1 MGDDVSLSAGVMVMS
16 DNVDDTRRLILET
29 VRRFVRHDVLP
40 TVMEL
45 EKKDEYP
52 QALLSQMAELGL
64 FGMLISPE
72 YGGLGLPYT
81 IVAEVLME
89 LSQGWMSLSG
99 ALTAHGTVSS
109 MIQRFGTEEQKQQ
122 FLPRMASGEMQF
134 CFSMTE
140 PDAGTDAQQIRTRAV
155 REGDEWVIT
164 GTKTWATHA
173 LNGGGIM
180 LLAVTDPDQKPRHH
194 GISAFI
200 IDKPPGVSK
209 LEGLTIPR
217 KLPKLGYKGVES
229 TEIVFEGFRLPADG
243 LLGGDAGLGKGFKY
257 FMSGLESGRIHVAA
271 SATGIAT
278 GALNRAIAYAKERKT
293 FGRPIAEHQAIQL
306 RIAHMAI
313 RVEASRLLILN
324 AATKLQSGER
334 SDLECGMAKV
344 FATETAAE
352 VALDSMRVH
361 GGYGYSTEFTIERF
375 YREAPVLILG
385 EGSNEINQVLIARQ
399 LLS

>member
-1 MGDDVSLSAGVMVMS
+1 MSHQEHDDV
-16 DNVDDTRRLILET
+16 RRLTLET
-29 VRRFVRHDVLP
+29 VQRFVREEVIP
-40 TVMEL
+40 NVMDL
-45 EKKDEYP
+45 ERKDEYP
-52 QALLSQMAELGL
+52 KALLARMAELGL
-64 FGMLISPE
+64 FGMIVDPE
-72 YGGLGLPYT
+72 YGGLGFPYT
-81 IVAEVLME
+81 TVAEVLIE

-99 ALTAHGTVSS
+99 ALTAHGTVCS
-109 MIQRFGTEEQKQQ
+109 MIERFGTEAQKRA
-122 FLPRMASGEMQF
+122 FLPRMAAGEMQF

-155 REGDEWVIT
+155 REGNEFVIT

-180 LLAVTDPDQKPRHH
+180 LLAVTDPNAQPRHR

-200 IDKPPGVSK
+200 IDKPPGVPK
-209 LEGLTIPR
+209 LPGLTIPR

-229 TEIVFEGFRLPADG
+229 TEIVFDGFRVPASG
-243 LLGGDAGLGKGFKY
+243 LLGGDEGLGKGFKY

-278 GALNRAIAYAKERKT
+278 GALTRAIAYAKERKT
-293 FGRPIAEHQAIQL
+293 FGRPIGEHQAIQL

-313 RVEASRLLILN
+313 RVEASRLLVLN

-334 SDLECGMAKV
+334 SDVECGMAKV

-352 VALDSMRVH
+352 VSLDSMRVH
-361 GGYGYSTEFTIERF
+361 GGYGYSNEYTIERF

>member
-1 MGDDVSLSAGVMVMS
+1 MSDGTDDVR
-16 DNVDDTRRLILET
+16 DLILDT
-29 VRRFVRHDVLP
+29 VRRFVREEVLP
-40 TVMEL
+40 TVMEI

-52 QALLSQMAELGL
+52 KALLARMSELGL
-64 FGMLISPE
+64 FGMIVAPE
-72 YGGLGLPYT
+72 YDGLGLPYT
-81 IVAEVLME
+81 TVAEVLME

-99 ALTAHGTVSS
+99 ALTAHGTVCS
-109 MIQRFGTEEQKQQ
+109 MIQRFGTEGQKSA

-155 REGDEWVIT
+155 RDGNEFVIT

-180 LLAVTDPDQKPRHH
+180 LLAVTDPNQTPRHR

-200 IDKPPGVSK
+200 IDKPPGISR

-229 TEIVFEGFRLPADG
+229 TEIVFDGFRVPANA
-243 LLGGDAGLGKGFKY
+243 LLGGEEGLGRGFKY
-257 FMSGLESGRIHVAA
+257 FMSGLESGRIHVAS
-271 SATGIAT
+271 SATGIAM
-278 GALNRAIAYAKERKT
+278 GALNRAIKYAKERKT
-293 FGRPIAEHQAIQL
+293 FGKPIAEHQAVQL
-306 RIAHMAI
+306 LIAKMAI
-313 RVEASRLLILN
+313 RVEASRLLILS
-324 AATKLQSGER
+324 AAQKLQSGVR
-334 SDLECGMAKV
+334 CDVECGMAKV

-352 VALDSMRVH
+352 VSLDSMRVH

-385 EGSNEINQVLIARQ
+385 EGSNEINQVVIARQ
-399 LLS
+399 LLA